1 MKLTTEQ
8 LLAKGYF
15 CKELPPPFTTELFGK
30 KYKKIEKKITQSVL
44 GKLPHYSEC
53 VCYSIPKN
61 GFSRRRLSIP
71 NPLHYELLCQ
81 SIVDNW
87 TKIERI
93 YKSSPYSTSRPTF
106 NDARLS
112 NHGTQR
118 FEDFKRNRLMMSG
131 ENIFELKT
139 DISRYYATIYTHIIP
154 WVIYRRAAAKANRFK
169 KELWGNVLDANIRNL
184 QSAQT
189 IGIPI
194 GPEASA
200 IIAELIGCRIDKI
213 LQSKLGRI
221 KGFRYIDDYYFYF
234 PQESTGEKII
244 KFLQVVLGEYQLEL
258 NDQKTRITKF
268 PFGLESEWVLAL
280 RSFVFR
286 ETGKEQENDIRDYF
300 SMVFRYAIQ
309 FPNDP
314 VLKYAIRKIE
324 AIEFD
329 AENWKYLE
337 TWILKATL
345 HNPLILED
353 VTRIFLSNLKKIS
366 KLKVKGTVQAILRA
380 HTSKKNSYEI
390 AWALWLAKSLAIK
403 IDAKLIQNVFSSGDV
418 ISILVALDLKNS
430 HLIQGNVNVNKL
442 NSELTEDSLFDDRW
456 LLTYE
461 ALVKKWLNP
470 HGSSNLLSKNL
481 YFRILLQE
489 KVSFYDPAKQVVLY
503 KKLSKKEKELKKEP
517 LKINV
522 FDILY

>member
-1 MKLTTEQ
+1 
-8 LLAKGYF
+8 
-15 CKELPPPFTTELFGK
+15 
-30 KYKKIEKKITQSVL
+30 
-44 GKLPHYSEC
+44 
-53 VCYSIPKN
+53 
-61 GFSRRRLSIP
+61 
-71 NPLHYELLCQ
+71 
-81 SIVDNW
+81 
-87 TKIERI
+87 
-93 YKSSPYSTSRPTF
+93 
-106 NDARLS
+106 
-112 NHGTQR
+112 
-118 FEDFKRNRLMMSG
+118 
-131 ENIFELKT
+131 
-139 DISRYYATIYTHIIP
+139 
-154 WVIYRRAAAKANRFK
+154 
-169 KELWGNVLDANIRNL
+169 
-184 QSAQT
+184 
-189 IGIPI
+189 
-194 GPEASA
+194 
-200 IIAELIGCRIDKI
+200 
-213 LQSKLGRI
+213 
-221 KGFRYIDDYYFYF
+221 
-234 PQESTGEKII
+234 
-244 KFLQVVLGEYQLEL
+244 
-258 NDQKTRITKF
+258 
-268 PFGLESEWVLAL
+268 
-280 RSFVFR
+280 
-286 ETGKEQENDIRDYF
+286 
-300 SMVFRYAIQ
+300 
-309 FPNDP
+309 
-314 VLKYAIRKIE
+314 
-324 AIEFD
+324 
-329 AENWKYLE
+329 
-337 TWILKATL
+337 LKATL